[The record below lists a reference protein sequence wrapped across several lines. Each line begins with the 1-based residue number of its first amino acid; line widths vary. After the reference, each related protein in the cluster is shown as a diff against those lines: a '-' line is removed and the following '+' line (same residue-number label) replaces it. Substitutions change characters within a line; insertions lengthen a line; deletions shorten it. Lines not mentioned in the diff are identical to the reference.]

1 MFCKFFFV
9 KKQGLS
15 KKTINLHHTTAQH
28 SYTMEIIKK
37 IVDSQA
43 QNLKYRQ
50 IVEAIST
57 GINDGSIKVGELL
70 PSVNQMSS
78 KCGVSRDTVYKAYTQ
93 LKKLG
98 LIDSVPTRG
107 YFAAK
112 PESKVFLLLDTFKA
126 YKEVLY
132 HSFRKALP
140 QDISLDIRFHH
151 YNINVFENAVKESI
165 GRYTKYVIMNF
176 DNRRIEKIIKKIPK
190 EKLLLIDWNIHCREN
205 SVSRVYQNFGKSV
218 YQELEKYV
226 ENIKKYKKFIF
237 LYPEFTD
244 HPKETVEY
252 FEKFCKAYKID
263 FQVLKDSKK
272 LNVNSG
278 ELYFLVSD
286 RTLAMFLD
294 QCAAKKFTPGV
305 DAGVISYNETPMKKY
320 VENGITVIST
330 DFDEMGKKAAEFVLI
345 GQNINIQIPT
355 KIILRNSL

>member
-1 MFCKFFFV
+1 
-9 KKQGLS
+9 
-15 KKTINLHHTTAQH
+15 
-28 SYTMEIIKK
+28 MEIIKN
-37 IVDSQA
+37 IVNSEA

-50 IVEAIST
+50 IVEAIAN
-57 GINDGSIKVGELL
+57 GINEGTIKVGELL
-70 PSVNQMSS
+70 PSVNQMSA
-78 KCGVSRDTVYKAYTQ
+78 KCEVSRDTVYKAYKQ

-98 LIDSVPTRG
+98 LIESVPTRG

-151 YNINVFENAVKESI
+151 YNINVFETAVKESL

-176 DNRRIEKIIKKIPK
+176 DNKKIEKILSKIPK
-190 EKLLLIDWNIHCREN
+190 EKLLIIDWNINCPSN
-205 SVSRVYQNFGKSV
+205 TVSKVFQDFGKSV
-218 YQELEKYV
+218 YNQFEIYV
-226 ENIKKYKKFIF
+226 DKIKKYNKFIF

-252 FEKFCKAYKID
+252 FENFCKDYNID
-263 FQVLKDSKK
+263 YQLLKDTKK
-272 LNVNSG
+272 LNVNQG
-278 ELYFLVSD
+278 ELYFMVSD

-294 QCAAKKFTPGV
+294 QCSAKNLTPGI

-320 VENGITVIST
+320 VKNGITVIST
-330 DFDEMGKKAAEFVLI
+330 DFEEMGKKAAEFVLT
-345 GQNINIQIPT
+345 GENINIQIPT